1 MEILVAEV
9 VDLFYSLIWPMIRI
23 SAFLLTAPFF
33 SIRAVS
39 VRIRV
44 LLAVLLT
51 WMVYPLTDWPL
62 LDPFSAIG
70 LREAF
75 LQVFIGALMGL
86 LLQIVNAALIIGGQA
101 ISASMG
107 LSMANM
113 VDPNMGNVPVIAQ
126 FLVICSTLIF
136 VGLGGHVIVI
146 SLLLES
152 FQVLPIGQMVQVKS
166 LMALTIEWSS
176 MMFLGA
182 VMIGL
187 PLMSSLL
194 FINIGLGVITR
205 AAPALNIFAVGFP
218 AMILAGIV
226 LLSLSMSSIGFR
238 IQWLWQQSFDTMG
251 QALGLR

>member
-51 WMVYPLTDWPL
+51 WMVYPLTNWPL

-226 LLSLSMSSIGFR
+226 LLSLSMTSIGFR

>member
-1 MEILVAEV
+1 
-9 VDLFYSLIWPMIRI
+9 
-23 SAFLLTAPFF
+23 
-33 SIRAVS
+33 
-39 VRIRV
+39 
-44 LLAVLLT
+44 
-51 WMVYPLTDWPL
+51 
-62 LDPFSAIG
+62 
-70 LREAF
+70 
-75 LQVFIGALMGL
+75 
-86 LLQIVNAALIIGGQA
+86 
-101 ISASMG
+101 
-107 LSMANM
+107 
-113 VDPNMGNVPVIAQ
+113 
-126 FLVICSTLIF
+126 
-136 VGLGGHVIVI
+136 VI

-152 FQVLPIGQMVQVKS
+152 FQVLPIGQLVQVKS

-226 LLSLSMSSIGFR
+226 LLSLSMTSIGFR